1 MLLLWTLPLPRQP
14 VQSANPE
21 EAQRRLLHGGY
32 EANLLEAIRMT
43 ETLADQT
50 EGGSILSIAIEG
62 KRLTGMNFTVSSAW
76 L

>member
-1 MLLLWTLPLPRQP
+1 MLLLCTVPFPRQP

-21 EAQRRLLHGGY
+21 EAQRRLLDGGY

-43 ETLADQT
+43 ETLAEQT
-50 EGGSILSIAIEG
+50 EGSILSIAIEG

>member
-32 EANLLEAIRMT
+32 EANLLEAIRTT
-43 ETLADQT
+43 ETLAEQT
-50 EGGSILSIAIEG
+50 EGSILSIAIEG